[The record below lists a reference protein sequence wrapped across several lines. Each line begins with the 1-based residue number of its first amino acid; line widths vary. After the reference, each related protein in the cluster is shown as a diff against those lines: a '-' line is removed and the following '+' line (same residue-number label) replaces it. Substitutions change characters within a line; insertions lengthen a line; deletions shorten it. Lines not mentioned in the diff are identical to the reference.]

1 LFIIFAGQHINH
13 TILSSS
19 QSHSPLRYPG
29 GKACLTG
36 FISTLARQ
44 NGLENGVYCELYAGG
59 AGAALNMLF
68 DGTFRH
74 IHINDAD
81 YSIYA
86 VWYAILNHTQ
96 EFIEKLENT
105 PVNITEWQVQRAIY
119 LRGRASGVVDLGFST
134 FFLNRTNRSGIIYK
148 AGPIGGQD
156 QTGNYKIDVRF
167 NKEELKRRINAIAAQ
182 AEHITLTNEDAVGII
197 RNLEQYHPDTADL
210 FIYLDPPYYNKGKTL
225 YLNNYDHFNH
235 QTLANAVAN
244 LDDDI
249 IWLIS
254 YDNVDQIKD
263 MYEDYR
269 MSTFDLNY
277 TLQSK
282 RFGSELL
289 IFSPN
294 LQLVDEIQV
303 NSRTSDL
310 ILI

>member
-1 LFIIFAGQHINH
+1 MSN
-13 TILSSS
+13 SK
-19 QSHSPLRYPG
+19 SHSPLRYPG
-29 GKACLTG
+29 GKACLSD
-36 FISTLARQ
+36 FISTMARKNDLASS
-44 NGLENGVYCELYAGG
+44 VYCELYAGG

-81 YSIYA
+81 FSIYA
-86 VWYAILNHTQ
+86 VWYSILNHTE
-96 EFIEKLENT
+96 EFIRKLDNT
-105 PVNITEWQVQRAIY
+105 PITIEEWHVQKAIY
-119 LRGRASGVVDLGFST
+119 LQGRASGILDLGFST

-167 NKEELKRRINAIAAQ
+167 NKVNLKQRIEKIALK
-182 AEHITLTNEDAVGII
+182 AEQITLTNEDAVNII
-197 RNLEQYHPDTADL
+197 RNLEHYHPNVDDL
-210 FIYLDPPYYNKGKTL
+210 FIYLDPPYYNKGKML

-235 QTLANAVAN
+235 QTLANAMAGLRN
-244 LDDDI
+244 NI
-249 IWLIS
+249 SWLIS
-254 YDNVDQIKD
+254 YDNVKQIKEL
-263 MYEDYR
+263 YQKYR

-294 LQLVDEIQV
+294 FQLPNEIQV
-303 NSRTSDL
+303 NSRTSELFL
-310 ILI
+310 I